1 MPQPGRT
8 SVRPEAV
15 DVADAVVAADVVVAV
30 VTVAV
35 TVVVTVVVEDA
46 VDSIAATATR
56 GIPREATPADHGAVV
71 GRRHH
76 APP

>member
-15 DVADAVVAADVVVAV
+15 DVADVEVAVDVVVAA
-30 VTVAV
+30 VTVA
-35 TVVVTVVVEDA
+35 VTVVVEDA